1 MVWQN
6 LGQYDREKA
15 RGASSGHSPAFGYGV
30 YLRYRMQAQQ
40 ELPSV
45 FEYLDY
51 RRYLADY
58 FFLRRMVE
66 PKFSLR
72 AFSAKAGLPLS
83 NSSFFSKVIAG
94 KRNLTLDLQFKIA
107 KAMKLGPSEIPYFGL
122 LVRFNQSK
130 DPESK
135 NHLYSELA
143 KYSRSKA
150 RIIAKDGYEYYSK
163 WHHSVIRAF
172 FGINHK
178 EKNPS
183 AIGRKIFPQ
192 VPTRDV
198 EEAIRLLLELG
209 LISKTANGYA
219 LREANI
225 ATEREN
231 KDFVGKVRIL
241 EMLRLAQ
248 EVFSH
253 VPARDREFSAMTVFI
268 SKAGYENLQEKI
280 RAFREEV
287 KTMVAADKDEDR
299 IYSLCMQL
307 FPNNILPEWES
318 QDIAMRSQSR
328 M

>member
-1 MVWQN
+1 
-6 LGQYDREKA
+6 
-15 RGASSGHSPAFGYGV
+15 
-30 YLRYRMQAQQ
+30 MQAQKNI
-40 ELPSV
+40 PSV
-45 FEYLDY
+45 FDYLDY
-51 RRYLADY
+51 RRYLSDY
-58 FFLRRMVE
+58 FFTRRMIDSR
-66 PKFSLR
+66 FSIR
-72 AFSAKAGLPLS
+72 AFAAKAGLPLS

-94 KRNLTLDLQFKIA
+94 NRNLTLDLQFKIA
-107 KAMKLGPSEIPYFGL
+107 KAMKLGASEIPYFGL

-143 KYSRSKA
+143 KYTRSKA

-163 WHHSVIRAF
+163 WNYSIIRAF
-172 FGINHK
+172 FGINRK
-178 EKNPS
+178 ENNPS
-183 AIGRKIFPQ
+183 AIGKRIFPQ
-192 VPTRDV
+192 IQAKDV

-248 EVFSH
+248 EVFNH

-268 SKAGYENLQEKI
+268 SKPGYEALQEKI
-280 RAFREEV
+280 RIFREEL

-299 IYSLCMQL
+299 IYTLGMQF
-307 FPNNILPEWES
+307 FPNNVLPEWDSEGS
-318 QDIAMRSQSR
+318 PVRPEVRRAD
-328 M
+328 

>member
-1 MVWQN
+1 
-6 LGQYDREKA
+6 
-15 RGASSGHSPAFGYGV
+15 
-30 YLRYRMQAQQ
+30 MQAQKN
-40 ELPSV
+40 LPSV
-45 FEYLDY
+45 FDYLDY

-58 FFLRRMVE
+58 FFTRKMIDAR
-66 PKFSLR
+66 FSIR
-72 AFSAKAGLPLS
+72 AFASKAGLPLS

-107 KAMKLGPSEIPYFGL
+107 KAMKLGASEIPYFGL

-163 WHHSVIRAF
+163 WHHSIIRAF
-172 FGINHK
+172 FGIDRK
-178 EKNPS
+178 ESNAA

-192 VPTRDV
+192 VPGKDV

-248 EVFSH
+248 EVFNH

-268 SKAGYENLQEKI
+268 SKPGYEAVQEKI
-280 RAFREEV
+280 RAFREEL
-287 KTMVAADKDEDR
+287 KTLVAADKDEDR
-299 IYSLCMQL
+299 IYTLGMQF
-307 FPNNILPEWES
+307 FPNNVLPEWGP
-318 QDIAMRSQSR
+318 DTVPVRSEIR
-328 M
+328 KAE